1 LRERFGD
8 RISALTVTRKW
19 CAFRHFTPKDWVEFM
34 KTWFGP
40 TIVTF
45 RALSP
50 EQQAALT
57 DAMVDLATRYNR
69 SGDQTL
75 LARGEYVEVVAV
87 KR

>member
-1 LRERFGD
+1 M
-8 RISALTVTRKW
+8 TRRW
-19 CAFRHFTPKDWVEFM
+19 AAFRHFTPKHWVEFM

-50 EQQAALT
+50 ERQDALT
-57 DAMVDLATRYNR
+57 GAMVDLATRYDQ

-75 LARGEYVEVVAV
+75 LARGEYVEMVAM
-87 KR
+87 KRQHPI